1 MRRVPAIPPMPGCLH
16 APGYT
21 PLALAARERFLSD
34 AANAWRRAGQ
44 ADVAACLERDA
55 EVQRRRH
62 GPQD

>member
-1 MRRVPAIPPMPGCLH
+1 MRRVLAIPPLPDTLR

-34 AANAWRRAGQ
+34 AATAWRRAGQ
-44 ADVAACLERDA
+44 VEVAARLERDA

-62 GPQD
+62 GMPN

>member
-1 MRRVPAIPPMPGCLH
+1 MRRVPAIPPLPCCLH

-21 PLALAARERFLSD
+21 PLALAARERFL
-34 AANAWRRAGQ
+34 R
-44 ADVAACLERDA
+44 DVAAAWAAAGQTAVAARLERDA